1 MDTFTLIL
9 DWDDGA
15 VDYDSRL
22 FFDELRS
29 DEDGEDDER
38 LGLDPCQCSDPE
50 CPCSGLKRSGPI

>member
-1 MDTFTLIL
+1 MDFLIL

-29 DEDGEDDER
+29 DEDGDEDDER
-38 LGLDPCQCSDPE
+38 LDVDPCQCSDPE
-50 CPCSGLKRSGPI
+50 CPCTGIKRSGPI